1 MTPILHDHH
10 ESRLSFHAN
19 NLWTELWA
27 DLINAFRPIPTS
39 SSSKPRKMIH
49 NRIEPLVENNIIHVH
64 HHHHHHEQE
73 ENPFESSKFQLEY
86 VSFPRLAE
94 EDQLL
99 KDDYDDYDDEDE
111 DDDDNTSSSDTIHK
125 SKTHHHLQE
134 QQIQTENNNNN
145 NNGNTIINQRR
156 FSEGGSRRRLLG
168 SSWMF

>member
-27 DLINAFRPIPTS
+27 DLINAFRPISTS
-39 SSSKPRKMIH
+39 SSSRSRKIIH
-49 NRIEPLVENNIIHVH
+49 NRIEPLVEDTVIHVVH
-64 HHHHHHEQE
+64 HHHHCEQE
-73 ENPFESSKFQLEY
+73 ETPFESSKFQLEY

-99 KDDYDDYDDEDE
+99 KNDYEDDDEDDYDNNEQ
-111 DDDDNTSSSDTIHK
+111 NNKHTNDTIYK
-125 SKTHHHLQE
+125 SKTHYHLQE
-134 QQIQTENNNNN
+134 QQDKLENNSNND
-145 NNGNTIINQRR
+145 TIISQRR